1 MGHHAM
7 SSQDYLSWWP
17 FADDADTPPARP
29 APMFGNRAPTPAA
42 GPTPPLIPTTP
53 TEDPLESAALREA
66 VQVFANADYL
76 TATYDLNARGMAE
89 LYDAVVVPQWSRPF
103 AEVLLSQLLVL
114 PRPADARVLDVACG
128 TGYPTLDI
136 ARMMGQGAT
145 VLGVDLWRAAIERGR
160 RKAAEAWLRTVTFQ
174 QGDIA
179 HLTLPENE
187 FDIVTCNVGY
197 TSFADRSRAL
207 AVMTRALKP
216 DGWMVLTMPLQTACR
231 EFLDLYHN
239 VLSELQLTTCTDAL
253 VALVRGKPTV
263 STARANLERTGLHVE
278 REVTDRFTLR
288 FADARDFFTSPV
300 IALGFMVGWRAIV
313 PDVALRRLVF
323 NEIERRLNLR
333 SAEEG
338 GLSFEVPYLCLG
350 ARKV

>member
-1 MGHHAM
+1 M

-17 FADDADTPPARP
+17 FADDNDTPPPRP
-29 APMFGNRAPTPAA
+29 APMFGHRAPMPAPAA
-42 GPTPPLIPTTP
+42 SPTPLVPTT
-53 TEDPLESAALREA
+53 TSDPLESAALMEA
-66 VQVFANADYL
+66 VQVFSNADYL
-76 TATYDLNARGMAE
+76 TATYDLNGRGMAE

-103 AEVLLSQLLVL
+103 AEVLLSQVLVL
-114 PRPADARVLDVACG
+114 PRPADAHVLDVACG

-136 ARMMGQGAT
+136 ARMLGQGAT
-145 VLGVDLWRAAIERGR
+145 VLGVDLWRTAIERGR
-160 RKAAEAWLRTVTFQ
+160 HKATEAWLRTVAFQ

-179 HLTLPENE
+179 HLTLPEND
-187 FDIVTCNVGY
+187 FDLITCNVGY

-207 AVMTRALKP
+207 AVMTRILKP
-216 DGWMVLTMPLQTACR
+216 GGWLLLTTPLQTAFR

-253 VALVRGKPTV
+253 VALVRGKPTIA
-263 STARANLERTGLHVE
+263 TARANLERTGLQVD
-278 REVTDRFTLR
+278 REVTERFTLR

-300 IALGFMVGWRAIV
+300 IALGFMLGWRAIV
-313 PDVALRRLVF
+313 PDVSLRRLVF

-333 SAEEG
+333 AAEEG

-350 ARKV
+350 AKKL